1 VQGDKRD
8 VILLGIGFGPTEL
21 GGKTMSMA
29 FGKLNR
35 DGGWRR
41 LNVAVTRARMEM
53 KVFTSFDPLIAAFI
67 ASASGRE

>member
-1 VQGDKRD
+1 MRAQSVETAPGDERD
-8 VILLGIGFGPTEL
+8 LILLGIGFGPTEPD
-21 GGKTMSMA
+21 GKTMSMD

-53 KVFTSFDPLIAAFI
+53 PRS
-67 ASASGRE
+67 